1 MDQFCFSKKFTCD
14 ILSQSRRSNTFR
26 QPCMNEYESKIDNK
40 NDASSTEQTQES
52 SKQPNSGLQDTA
64 KTGVKKI

>member
-1 MDQFCFSKKFTCD
+1 
-14 ILSQSRRSNTFR
+14 
-26 QPCMNEYESKIDNK
+26 MNEYESKIDNK